1 VESIRHAQQA
11 TGIGAHAHDHESALR
26 RAHAMH
32 VHRNEDGSVMD
43 EASAA
48 LVASLHAAQER
59 KDVQV
64 ALEMHAREEA
74 RENARLARVNVHSS
88 PMPPPRGAA
97 LFCAFS
103 TTHTQGGMAAWVGL
117 GRTISGGRIC
127 VSSSDGP

>member
-1 VESIRHAQQA
+1 
-11 TGIGAHAHDHESALR
+11 
-26 RAHAMH
+26 MH

-88 PMPPPRGAA
+88 PMPPPARCRTVLCLQHHSHAGRYG
-97 LFCAFS
+97 S
-103 TTHTQGGMAAWVGL
+103 VGWIGTNDF
-117 GRTISGGRIC
+117 GRTDLC
-127 VSSSDGP
+127 LFL

>member
-1 VESIRHAQQA
+1 
-11 TGIGAHAHDHESALR
+11 
-26 RAHAMH
+26 MH

-74 RENARLARVNVHSS
+74 REKCA
-88 PMPPPRGAA
+88 PRPSQRTLPRPCHPRAGAA